1 MIYGL
6 GLGKVDQVRSETA
19 RRGPESG
26 RAAKKG
32 FSAKL
37 LIADGCQ
44 NCSHPPMHG
53 CERVFIRIQFEYF
66 FTWHSSSS
74 LSSFIYF
81 LAMRLLLVAIS
92 SDR

>member
-6 GLGKVDQVRSETA
+6 GLGKVDRVRSETETA

-53 CERVFIRIQFEYF
+53 CERVYSFAFNLNICLLGTRRRRRRCRV
-66 FTWHSSSS
+66 
-74 LSSFIYF
+74 SFIF
-81 LAMRLLLVAIS
+81 
-92 SDR
+92 